1 MSQARNGEP
10 GPAAMDRERD
20 SFGYFHSITTRWKDN
35 DVYGH
40 VNNVEYYSYI
50 DTTSNEYLIR
60 HGVLDPERGQAIG
73 LVVESM
79 CQFFSPL
86 SHPDVLE
93 CGLRVAHLGRS
104 SVRYEVGIF
113 SAGEVDAAAVGYQ
126 IHVFVDRHTR
136 KPTAIPDDMREAMQ
150 KLVRHSLLK
159 ELK

>member
-1 MSQARNGEP
+1 MQSGND
-10 GPAAMDRERD
+10 DRTERQSMRHDRD
-20 SFGYFHSITTRWKDN
+20 SFVYFHTITTRWKDN

-40 VNNVEYYSYI
+40 INNVEYYSYI

-60 HGVLDPERGQAIG
+60 QGVLDPEHGQAIG

-86 SHPDVLE
+86 SHPDALD

-113 SAGEVDAAAVGYQ
+113 SADQSEAAAVGYQ

-136 KPTAIPDDMREAMQ
+136 QSTAIPVIDPPRRPSRMY
-150 KLVRHSLLK
+150 
-159 ELK
+159 